1 MPVSEEV
8 RSVRLRAEVDTNKQT
23 YVLDLGDVDEV
34 TRDEALDLVRRFFES
49 CP

>member
-1 MPVSEEV
+1 MPVSEYV
-8 RSVRLRAEVDTNKQT
+8 RSVRLRAEIDTNKQT

-34 TRDEALDLVRRFFES
+34 TPEQALDLVQRFFES